1 MTQTH
6 NPPQQAS
13 RPEPPPMAPSRRGL
27 LSRFTMAHGLMV
39 LSGLLAFVLI
49 AAVVGDRSDRVEIAV
64 ARDDIPAGGVV
75 GPDLVKTAELPAES
89 ILAGRIATVDQ
100 LDAGQW
106 VATEAIVAGD
116 PIRRSALAQ
125 GDVAERPRSMSIPVP
140 RENAVGGELRA
151 GDRVDVIDVV
161 DGEAAF
167 VMADAQVLTVSSP
180 PTSGG
185 ITSGAA
191 GDFFVVVEVDARQA
205 LAVAEALADGKVEVV
220 RSTGA
225 EPIS

>member
-13 RPEPPPMAPSRRGL
+13 RPERPLVAAPRRGL
-27 LSRFTMAHGLMV
+27 LSRFTMVHGLMV

-49 AAVVGDRSDRVEIAV
+49 AAVVGDHSERMAVAV
-64 ARDDIPAGGVV
+64 ARVDIPVGGVV
-75 GPDLVKTAELPAES
+75 GSDQVEMAELPAES
-89 ILAGRIATVDQ
+89 TVAGRIATLDQ
-100 LDAGQW
+100 LEAGQW
-106 VATEAIVAGD
+106 MATEAIVAGD
-116 PIRRSALAQ
+116 PVRRSALAE
-125 GDVAERPRSMSIPVP
+125 GDAVEGLRSMSIPVP
-140 RENAVGGELRA
+140 RENAVGGGLRI

-167 VMADAQVLTVSSP
+167 VMADAQVVSVSSP
-180 PTSGG
+180 ATSGG

-191 GDFFVVVEVDARQA
+191 GDFYVVVEVDARQA
-205 LAVAEALADGKVEVV
+205 LAVAEALADGKVDVV

-225 EPIS
+225 EPI

>member
-13 RPEPPPMAPSRRGL
+13 RSGRPLVAPARRGL

-49 AAVVGDRSDRVEIAV
+49 AAVVGDRSERMEVAV
-64 ARDDIPAGGVV
+64 ARADIPAGTVV
-75 GPDLVKTAELPAES
+75 GPELVEMAELPAES
-89 ILAGRIATVDQ
+89 AVAGRIATVDE
-100 LDAGQW
+100 LTAGQW
-106 VATEAIVAGD
+106 VATEVIVAGD
-116 PIRRSALAQ
+116 PVRRSALSE
-125 GDVAERPRSMSIPVP
+125 GAETERLRSMSIPVP
-140 RENAVGGELRA
+140 RENAVGGGLRV

-167 VMADAQVLTVSSP
+167 VMADAQVVSVSSAA
-180 PTSGG
+180 TSGG

-205 LAVAEALADGKVEVV
+205 LAVAEALADGKVDVV

-225 EPIS
+225 EPI